1 MQTSD
6 LAQQLLAAL
15 PRSEAHAPSSEFFAV
30 PGDQPRWLIPSRGG
44 NLHSTLAAWAPY
56 RLSSRLKWSAIR
68 AANCMGALQAL
79 PYVKTVQLGD
89 ANEIDW
95 RAVGWTRATPP
106 VPLIY
111 VGTPGPR
118 RKAVIHL
125 VDPVSGSCAAIVK
138 VPLCAGASDAIVRD
152 ACTLG
157 VLAGEDYSFAP
168 RLLHLDR
175 RRGIATQQ
183 FLPGKSGSRRFRPEY
198 FALLSSLVL
207 REESTSIAEHAAA
220 WHQALSS
227 LTRKPDLE
235 LMGATL
241 AELCD
246 DHSLPSCWTH
256 GDFAPWNIRHN
267 IHCAPALID
276 WEEAE
281 RDGLPL
287 QDAYHFLHMQ
297 DFLFGARPTTHTA
310 DVELFARTFG
320 IAPAQCRTL
329 EIAYLVRSH
338 ARCTSYHQIERA
350 DFLLRTLALLVRNRA
365 SSTAFATG
373 APQRLQLASSHP
385 ANLHSV
391 RAQLFDALIAQLNQA
406 EIPYC
411 VLSGY
416 ERQSESDASDVDVM
430 FRPRDL
436 PRVPALLA
444 RTAQSAGA
452 LLVQSIQHET
462 TACYFVLAR
471 QQGKHIAH
479 LAADC
484 YSDYRRDGRTWLL
497 ADELIAGRR
506 KYREFCVP
514 SVADEFTYYLIK
526 KVLKQDITPH
536 QLKRLQHLFARNPFD
551 CRQRIASIWPPETAL
566 MLQRAIVEQDLGWF
580 QRQLSS
586 LLAELRRSPAVERPF
601 RRALQNLREAG
612 RCLRRI
618 IFPTGLSVMVV
629 GGDRALSSELAD
641 GLACN
646 LAPVFRRARRIWT
659 VGSLSNTFAQILEVA
674 AARIRSTLL
683 VHSVDHSAPVGSL
696 RQSMGWFGSLCL
708 LARRDVVLSLQ
719 SGLVNDAHDAR
730 FSHTRV
736 VCLDADNSPDQIL
749 QNASQAILH
758 RLALRTEKRLKLRSM
773 TRGSVIG
780 NLAGR
785 SELRSAGL
793 D

>member
-1 MQTSD
+1 LQTSD

-15 PRSEAHAPSSEFFAV
+15 PLGEAHAPPSEFFAV
-30 PGDQPRWLIPSRGG
+30 PADQPRWLIPAHGG
-44 NLHSTLAAWAPY
+44 NLHPILAAWSPY
-56 RLSSRLKWSAIR
+56 RVSSRLKWSAIR
-68 AANCMGALQAL
+68 AANRMGTLQAL
-79 PYVKTVQLGD
+79 PYVKTIQLGD
-89 ANEIDW
+89 ANEVDW
-95 RAVGWTRATPP
+95 LAVGWTRASPP

-111 VGTPGPR
+111 VGTPGPCQ
-118 RKAVIHL
+118 KAVIHL
-125 VDPVSGSCAAIVK
+125 VDPTSGNCDAIVK
-138 VPLCAGASDAIVRD
+138 VPLCFGAKDAIVRD

-168 RLLHLDR
+168 RLMHLDR

-198 FALLSSLVL
+198 FALLGSLVL
-207 REESTSIAEHAAA
+207 RDEPTNIAERAAA
-220 WHQALSS
+220 WHEALSS
-227 LTRKPDLE
+227 LTRKTDLE
-235 LMGATL
+235 LMRAAL

-246 DHSLPSCWTH
+246 DHSLPSCWVH
-256 GDFAPWNIRHN
+256 GDFAPWNIRQN
-267 IHCAPALID
+267 TYCAAALID

-281 RDGLPL
+281 RGGLPL

-338 ARCTSYHQIERA
+338 LKCSSNRQTQRA
-350 DFLLRTLALLVRNRA
+350 DFLLKTLAPLVRNRA
-365 SSTAFATG
+365 SSTAFASG
-373 APQRLQLASSHP
+373 PPRRLQLVSSHP

-391 RAQLFDALIAQLNQA
+391 RAQLFDALVAQLNQA

-416 ERQSESDASDVDVM
+416 ECQGESDASDVDVM
-430 FRPRDL
+430 FRARDL

-471 QQGKHIAH
+471 QQGKHIVH

-497 ADELIAGRR
+497 ADKLIAGRR

-566 MLQRAIVEQDLGWF
+566 TLQRAIVEQNLGWF

-586 LLAELRRSPAVERPF
+586 LLAELQRSPAVESRL
-601 RRALQNLREAG
+601 RRSMQTLRETV

-618 IFPTGLSVMVV
+618 MFPTGLSVMVV
-629 GGDRALSSELAD
+629 GGDSTLSSELAD

-646 LAPVFRRARRIWT
+646 LAPVFRRARRTWT
-659 VGSLSNTFAQILEVA
+659 ADSLANTFAQILEVA

-683 VHSVDHSAPVGSL
+683 VRAANSGAPVSSL
-696 RQSMGWFGSLCL
+696 RQAMGWLGRLCL
-708 LARRDVVLSLQ
+708 LKSRDVVLSLR
-719 SGLVNDAHDAR
+719 SGQEDNAASEDNPRRGLI
-730 FSHTRV
+730 
-736 VCLDADNSPDQIL
+736 CLDADSSPEQIL
-749 QNASQAILH
+749 QNASRAILR
-758 RLALRTEKRLKLRSM
+758 RLALRTEKRLKLGSV

-785 SELRSAGL
+785 SELHSAGL